1 MKELKLAWR
10 YVRRHWWQYILGI
23 LALFI
28 VDEVNT
34 YVPRFTG
41 EITNGLDQHTLD
53 MGGVMGLV
61 WKIVLIGVIIA
72 VGRFA
77 WRFFLFGS
85 ARSIEKELRSD
96 LFAHLSSLSPHYYN
110 EHKTG
115 DLMARFIND
124 LQAVRTLVGM
134 NVISAFDA
142 TVMLLLVLWQMMT
155 YVSPKLTGVAVLPLI
170 LIIFGDYFYG
180 KVMHK
185 RFLAKQ
191 QAFSTLTDQVQETV
205 SGIRV
210 IKSFVQERKELYAF
224 AKTTLF
230 TKEKNLGVVRLQALV
245 MPLLDLIV
253 GIASLLTL
261 AYGGYLAIYG
271 EINIGQFISF
281 NSYVTMLVW
290 PMMAVGECITSV
302 SQGLASLRR
311 IQEIFD
317 AKPEIVDGDMVNPSI
332 QTLKGDIDIEH
343 LSFAYPDQP
352 TVPVLEDVSVHVKAG
367 ETLAVLAGDALQPE
381 AFRLIAEAPCMSAES
396 RVEAIRVLS
405 HAAGADGM
413 VAGQV
418 IDTLCG
424 VSTQQELTGM
434 YRLKTGVM
442 ISAAAELGCVASG
455 MPAAMRQ
462 QAIAFADKLGLAFQI
477 RDDMLDVVGDEAV
490 FGKPIGSDREE
501 GKVTF
506 VDVLGLEGCRTAVE
520 ECTRRAEEA
529 ILSWPDHDFLLTLA
543 HSLEER
549 KK

>member
-134 NVISAFDA
+134 NVISTFDA

-155 YVSPKLTGVAVLPLI
+155 YVSPKLTGVAVLPLM

-290 PMMAVGECITSV
+290 PMMAGGGGR
-302 SQGLASLRR
+302 QRASASRASAR
-311 IQEIFD
+311 GWR
-317 AKPEIVDGDMVNPSI
+317 ACV
-332 QTLKGDIDIEH
+332 
-343 LSFAYPDQP
+343 
-352 TVPVLEDVSVHVKAG
+352 
-367 ETLAVLAGDALQPE
+367 
-381 AFRLIAEAPCMSAES
+381 AFRRFLTRSRKSWTATWWTLRFRRS
-396 RVEAIRVLS
+396 RVIS
-405 HAAGADGM
+405 
-413 VAGQV
+413 
-418 IDTLCG
+418 TLNTCP
-424 VSTQQELTGM
+424 L
-434 YRLKTGVM
+434 
-442 ISAAAELGCVASG
+442 
-455 MPAAMRQ
+455 
-462 QAIAFADKLGLAFQI
+462 
-477 RDDMLDVVGDEAV
+477 
-490 FGKPIGSDREE
+490 PIPTSRP
-501 GKVTF
+501 
-506 VDVLGLEGCRTAVE
+506 CR
-520 ECTRRAEEA
+520 C
-529 ILSWPDHDFLLTLA
+529 W
-543 HSLEER
+543 
-549 KK
+549 

>member
-23 LALFI
+23 LS
-28 VDEVNT
+28 T
-34 YVPRFTG
+34 
-41 EITNGLDQHTLD
+41 
-53 MGGVMGLV
+53 
-61 WKIVLIGVIIA
+61 
-72 VGRFA
+72 
-77 WRFFLFGS
+77 
-85 ARSIEKELRSD
+85 
-96 LFAHLSSLSPHYYN
+96 LSPHYYN

-134 NVISAFDA
+134 NVISTFDA

-290 PMMAVGECITSV
+290 PMMAVGECITS
-302 SQGLASLRR
+302 GAGAHRFG
-311 IQEIFD
+311 QE
-317 AKPEIVDGDMVNPSI
+317 
-332 QTLKGDIDIEH
+332 
-343 LSFAYPDQP
+343 
-352 TVPVLEDVSVHVKAG
+352 
-367 ETLAVLAGDALQPE
+367 
-381 AFRLIAEAPCMSAES
+381 
-396 RVEAIRVLS
+396 
-405 HAAGADGM
+405 HAAEPAYAPVRRTGRHDYHRRAQPARNPAGGA
-413 VAGQV
+413 A
-418 IDTLCG
+418 
-424 VSTQQELTGM
+424 QE
-434 YRLKTGVM
+434 YRLC
-442 ISAAAELGCVASG
+442 AAG
-455 MPAAMRQ
+455 
-462 QAIAFADKLGLAFQI
+462 
-477 RDDMLDVVGDEAV
+477 
-490 FGKPIGSDREE
+490 
-501 GKVTF
+501 
-506 VDVLGLEGCRTAVE
+506 
-520 ECTRRAEEA
+520 
-529 ILSWPDHDFLLTLA
+529 
-543 HSLEER
+543 
-549 KK
+549 

>member
-1 MKELKLAWR
+1 M
-10 YVRRHWWQYILGI
+10 
-23 LALFI
+23 
-28 VDEVNT
+28 D
-34 YVPRFTG
+34 
-41 EITNGLDQHTLD
+41 DD
-53 MGGVMGLV
+53 
-61 WKIVLIGVIIA
+61 
-72 VGRFA
+72 
-77 WRFFLFGS
+77 
-85 ARSIEKELRSD
+85 D
-96 LFAHLSSLSPHYYN
+96 
-110 EHKTG
+110 
-115 DLMARFIND
+115 
-124 LQAVRTLVGM
+124 
-134 NVISAFDA
+134 
-142 TVMLLLVLWQMMT
+142 
-155 YVSPKLTGVAVLPLI
+155 
-170 LIIFGDYFYG
+170 
-180 KVMHK
+180 
-185 RFLAKQ
+185 
-191 QAFSTLTDQVQETV
+191 
-205 SGIRV
+205 
-210 IKSFVQERKELYAF
+210 
-224 AKTTLF
+224 
-230 TKEKNLGVVRLQALV
+230 
-245 MPLLDLIV
+245 
-253 GIASLLTL
+253 
-261 AYGGYLAIYG
+261 
-271 EINIGQFISF
+271 
-281 NSYVTMLVW
+281 
-290 PMMAVGECITSV
+290 
-302 SQGLASLRR
+302 LRR
-311 IQEIFD
+311 G
-317 AKPEIVDGDMVNPSI
+317 KP
-332 QTLKGDIDIEH
+332 TCHK
-343 LSFAYPDQP
+343 AY
-352 TVPVLEDVSVHVKAG
+352 G

-529 ILSWPDHDFLLTLA
+529 ILPWPDHNFLLTLA